1 MKTHDVSLY
10 SFTILTYYNCGSV
23 PRRFNRL
30 NGEVVAKFDAEF
42 VTEAAREGGI
52 IMVLDAK

>member
-1 MKTHDVSLY
+1 MKTYDVSLY
-10 SFTILTYYNCGSV
+10 PFTILTYYSGRSV